1 MGLRREVRLALVLA
15 FAAVTMVPSRARAD
29 AGLVVTRGEGATQC
43 PDAEQLRRHALASAA
58 RSLPSPAHAYL
69 VSFERAAG
77 SYRAEIVDGT
87 VGRTRRLEDTGPACG
102 PLGQAVAVV
111 LATMWGSEQ
120 SETSASPAAA
130 PSASPSSAASA
141 SPANPDKT
149 ASDKAA
155 ADKAA
160 ADKATAD
167 NAAVSPSPPAS
178 PQTTEANPGEP
189 ERAVSPSTSRRPRWV
204 FGAGGALA
212 AAIVRPAAPALFG
225 NAAIELAH
233 ASFAAGILWIPEQR
247 IDVAP
252 GWIEVRLVAGSVG
265 ACAFMG
271 DATELGAC
279 AKILG
284 GQLHAAAAGYSSGS
298 AHGRPWLAIEPEIFA
313 DRVLVARVRARA
325 AAGLTVPL
333 HAETFSV
340 TGAGGAYDTPAVG
353 GLFSLSLEAEVP

>member
-1 MGLRREVRLALVLA
+1 MGLRREVRLALAIAL
-15 FAAVTMVPSRARAD
+15 AAVTMVPSRARAD

-69 VSFERAAG
+69 VSFERTAG
-77 SYRAEIVDGT
+77 SYRADIVDGT

-120 SETSASPAAA
+120 SE
-130 PSASPSSAASA
+130 ASA
-141 SPANPDKT
+141 TPT
-149 ASDKAA
+149 
-155 ADKAA
+155 
-160 ADKATAD
+160 
-167 NAAVSPSPPAS
+167 PSPPAS
-178 PQTTEANPGEP
+178 PPATEVEPGEP
-189 ERAVSPSTSRRPRWV
+189 ERVAGPSTSRSPRWV

-212 AAIVRPAAPALFG
+212 AAIVRPAAPALF
-225 NAAIELAH
+225 ADVAIELAH
-233 ASFAAGILWIPEQR
+233 ASFAAGVLWIPEQR
-247 IDVAP
+247 IEVAP
-252 GWIEVRLVAGSVG
+252 GSIDVRLVAGTAR
-265 ACAFMG
+265 ACAFVG

-279 AKILG
+279 AKILA
-284 GQLHAAAAGYSSGS
+284 GQLHAAGAGYSTG
-298 AHGRPWLAIEPEIFA
+298 AERNRPWLAVAPEVFL
-313 DRVLVARVRARA
+313 DRAIVAWVRARA

-353 GLFSLSLEAEVP
+353 GLFSLSIEATIP